1 MITACYI
8 SMSKDSS
15 KNAIVES
22 KNKKL
27 VSLSDDKLL
36 DLGSVIP
43 LLEY

>member
-22 KNKKL
+22 KNKM
-27 VSLSDDKLL
+27 
-36 DLGSVIP
+36 
-43 LLEY
+43 LELIDC